1 MKAPQDIILKPVITE
16 RSIDILPTG
25 KYTFK
30 VDKDAN
36 KVEIAKAVTEL
47 FGVEVLKV
55 NTMNCK
61 GRARRVG
68 RYEGKKAD
76 WKKAI
81 VTINTEPSDK
91 KKFKSSLEFFD
102 GLY

>member
-1 MKAPQDIILKPVITE
+1 MKAPQDVILKPVISE
-16 RSIDILPTG
+16 RSIDMLPSG

-30 VDKDAN
+30 VAKDAN
-36 KVEIAKAVTEL
+36 KVEIAKAVEEL
-47 FGVEVLKV
+47 FSVEVTKV

-61 GRARRVG
+61 GRTRRVG
-68 RYEGKKAD
+68 RFVGKKAD

-81 VTINTEPSDK
+81 VTINTEPDDK
-91 KKFKSSLEFFD
+91 KIKSSIEFFD

>member
-16 RSIDILPTG
+16 RSLDRLPSG

-30 VDKDAN
+30 VAKDAN
-36 KVEIAKAVTEL
+36 KVEIAKAVEQL
-47 FGVEVLKV
+47 FSVEVTKV
-55 NTMNCK
+55 NTMNCN
-61 GRARRVG
+61 GRTRRVG
-68 RYEGKKAD
+68 RFEGKKAD

-81 VTINTEPSDK
+81 VTINQEPSDK
-91 KKFKSSLEFFD
+91 KTKSSIEFFD